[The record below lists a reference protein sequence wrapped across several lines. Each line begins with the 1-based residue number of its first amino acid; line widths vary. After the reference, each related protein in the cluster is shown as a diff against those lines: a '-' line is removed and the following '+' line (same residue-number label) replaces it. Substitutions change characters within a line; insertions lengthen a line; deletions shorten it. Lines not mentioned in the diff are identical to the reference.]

1 MQYIVKIVYICN
13 AIFTGLM
20 QNERITLF
28 DKTFKPFIPY
38 EKLIEAIDA
47 VASKV
52 NADFKDCQDIP
63 IILCV
68 LNGSVMFTAE
78 LMKRLDFNCQLASL
92 KLSSYSGTKSQGT
105 VRKVMGLTAPV
116 EGRRVI
122 VIEDIVDTGNTIVA
136 LKEILEENGA
146 SEVRI
151 CTMLLKPEVYSK
163 EQKLDYVAMEI
174 PNRFIVGF
182 GLDYDELGRNLKDI
196 YILDED

>member
-1 MQYIVKIVYICN
+1 
-13 AIFTGLM
+13 M

-136 LKEILEENGA
+136 LKDILEENGA